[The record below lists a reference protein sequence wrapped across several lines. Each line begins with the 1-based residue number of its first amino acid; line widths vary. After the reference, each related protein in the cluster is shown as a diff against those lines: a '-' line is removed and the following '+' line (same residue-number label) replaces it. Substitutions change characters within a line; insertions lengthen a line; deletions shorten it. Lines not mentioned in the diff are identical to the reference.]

1 MSDDDRRDSVND
13 HEWSTSRERVALQLI
28 HWSVVSLVVICT
40 AVLAFNGTLDK
51 LSIGTIYGTV
61 IGHAGTSAAQK
72 LSTRR

>member
-1 MSDDDRRDSVND
+1 MKPDNDRRAPND
-13 HEWSTSRERVALQLI
+13 AEWSTSRERVALQLI
-28 HWSVVSLVVICT
+28 HWSVVSLVVLCT
-40 AVLAFNGTLDK
+40 AVLAINGTLDK